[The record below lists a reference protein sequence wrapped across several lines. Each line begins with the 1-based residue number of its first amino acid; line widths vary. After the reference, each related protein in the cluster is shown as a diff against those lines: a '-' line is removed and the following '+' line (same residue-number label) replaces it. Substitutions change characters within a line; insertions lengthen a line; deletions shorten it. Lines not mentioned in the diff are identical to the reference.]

1 MRLLVCGGRSYS
13 DSLRLFAVLDQLEI
27 ERGPIDTVI
36 HGNAKGADLLADTWA
51 RTKAPNVTAILGY
64 QAEWK
69 HDGKSAGPI
78 RNQRML
84 DDGKPDLVV
93 AFPGGKGTADMVA
106 KAERSGVEIVRIT
119 E

>member
-1 MRLLVCGGRSYS
+1 MRILVCGSRKYS
-13 DSLRLFAVLDQLEI
+13 DARHLFAVLDRLEA

-36 HGNAKGADLLADTWA
+36 HGNAQGTDRLADTWA
-51 RTKAPNVTAILGY
+51 RTKAPNVTGILGY

-69 HDGKSAGPI
+69 HDGKAAGPI

-106 KAERSGVEIVRIT
+106 RAERAGVEIVRIT